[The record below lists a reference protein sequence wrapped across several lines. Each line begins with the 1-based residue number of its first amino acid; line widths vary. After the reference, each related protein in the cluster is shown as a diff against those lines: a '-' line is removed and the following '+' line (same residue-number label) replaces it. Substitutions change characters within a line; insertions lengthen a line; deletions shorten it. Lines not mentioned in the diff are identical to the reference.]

1 MRIAA
6 CRISSRHDK
15 AANLDSALAPLEQ
28 AAAGAGPAA
37 LAGSVYA
44 RSPGDCCRNVSRL
57 IDPVNRIAVTE
68 ARFATLPV

>member
-28 AAAGAGPAA
+28 AAAGTGPAA
-37 LAGSVYA
+37 LAGAVHA
-44 RSPGDCCRNVSRL
+44 RRPGGRCRNVRRL
-57 IDPVNRIAVTE
+57 IDPLNRVAATE

>member
-37 LAGSVYA
+37 LAGSVHA
-44 RSPGDCCRNVSRL
+44 RRPGGCCPNASRL

>member
-28 AAAGAGPAA
+28 AAAGAGLAV
-37 LAGSVYA
+37 LAGSAHA
-44 RSPGDCCRNVSRL
+44 RRPGGRCRNVRRL